1 MGIKQPSDESRLWRH
16 FGFGTEPNFPGNDQ
30 PFLGVTETSLR
41 QDTAHE
47 TWAPGA
53 CSLVLRA
60 VPRNKLGGE
69 VMAVLWVWAGGD
81 ESSADP
87 MISNLVGDKK
97 TNETMDVFLVKALLN
112 ILYGW
117 NPLKDG
123 PPLPVPGTA
132 WDDAAVAYVADYQS
146 RIMKRKKVD
155 AVVSP
160 VPVGISYHTA
170 WVKKY
175 TIATMVGGSRSVLS
189 VKGESDLVTYLK
201 SNYP

>member
-1 MGIKQPSDESRLWRH
+1 
-16 FGFGTEPNFPGNDQ
+16 
-30 PFLGVTETSLR
+30 
-41 QDTAHE
+41 
-47 TWAPGA
+47 
-53 CSLVLRA
+53 
-60 VPRNKLGGE
+60 
-69 VMAVLWVWAGGD
+69 MAVLWVWAGGD

-201 SNYP
+201 SNYPALKASFRTVRNGSIWTETGGTSEEVHPGGNPEGEVSTPQFTRP